1 MNFKF
6 LGVLGIAAVLSVSY
20 AKEATSKQVSTQIQ
34 QTTASTT
41 VAQAMQGTAADSG
54 TFKAGEHPTQGTV
67 RVVTEKGKRYLE
79 FDQSFKTDNGPDL
92 YVILHRSDAPPV
104 SGIKKKD
111 YVSIARLQNT
121 SGVQR
126 YAIPNNV
133 NLADFRSVAVWCRK
147 FNATFG
153 YAPLG
158 K

>member
-6 LGVLGIAAVLSVSY
+6 LALLGIAAVLTVSF

-34 QTTASTT
+34 HTTTSIT
-41 VAQAMQGTAADSG
+41 VAQAMQGTATDSG

-92 YVILHRSDAPPV
+92 YVILHRSDAPPI

-111 YVSIARLQNT
+111 YASIARLQKT

-133 NLADFRSVAVWCRK
+133 KLADFRSVAVWCRK

>member
-1 MNFKF
+1 MKFKF
-6 LGVLGIAAVLSVSY
+6 LAVCIAAVLTVSY
-20 AKEATSKQVSTQIQ
+20 AKEATSKQVSTQMQ
-34 QTTASTT
+34 QTTVSTT
-41 VAQAMQGTAADSG
+41 VAQGRQGTTADSG

-79 FDQSFKTDNGPDL
+79 FNQSFKTDQGPDL

-111 YVSIARLQNT
+111 YVSIARLQKT
-121 SGVQR
+121 SGAQR
-126 YAIPNNV
+126 YTLPNNV

>member
-1 MNFKF
+1 MKFKF
-6 LGVLGIAAVLSVSY
+6 LAILGVALVLNVSY
-20 AKEATSKQVSTQIQ
+20 GKEASGKQLTAQMQHS
-34 QTTASTT
+34 TTASTS
-41 VAQAMQGTAADSG
+41 VAQIAQKIADSG
-54 TFKAGEHPTQGTV
+54 SFKAAEHPTQGTV

-79 FDQSFKTDNGPDL
+79 FDQGFKTDNGPDL

-111 YVSIARLQNT
+111 YVSIARLQKT
-121 SGVQR
+121 SGDQR
-126 YAIPNNV
+126 YLLPDNV

-153 YAPLG
+153 YAPLN

>member
-1 MNFKF
+1 MKFKF
-6 LGVLGIAAVLSVSY
+6 LAILGIAAVLTVSY
-20 AKEATSKQVSTQIQ
+20 AKEATSKQVSTQMQ
-34 QTTASTT
+34 QTTVSTT
-41 VAQAMQGTAADSG
+41 VAQAMQGTTADSG

-79 FDQSFKTDNGPDL
+79 FGQSFKTDQGPDL

-111 YVSIARLQNT
+111 YVIIARLKKT
-121 SGVQR
+121 SGDQR
-126 YAIPNNV
+126 YTLPSNV
-133 NLADFRSVAVWCRK
+133 NLANFRSVAVWCRK

-153 YAPLG
+153 YAPLA

>member
-1 MNFKF
+1 MKFKF
-6 LGVLGIAAVLSVSY
+6 LTVCIAAVLTVSY
-20 AKEATSKQVSTQIQ
+20 AKEATSKQVSTQMQ
-34 QTTASTT
+34 QTTVSTT
-41 VAQAMQGTAADSG
+41 VAQARQGTTTDSG

-79 FDQSFKTDNGPDL
+79 FDQSFKTDQGPDL

-104 SGIKKKD
+104 LGIKKKD
-111 YVSIARLQNT
+111 YVSIARLQKT
-121 SGVQR
+121 SGAQR
-126 YAIPNNV
+126 YTLPNNV